1 MLSDGE
7 MSYLYDGFG
16 RLEQV
21 TKADGSFQKNHYNA
35 EGLRAEM
42 EENGQLVK
50 FLYNENREAVA
61 EEESDGNVIRY
72 IRRLGL
78 ISSDSE
84 KAKTYYHYVSDE
96 QGSITHVI
104 NGEEKESGELPQ
116 EDVQSRVLNHYEYD
130 AFGNTIRCEEQ
141 VHNRFR
147 YTGEQYDPLMGQ
159 YYLRARYYNPVIAR
173 FTQEDTYYGD
183 GLNLYTYCQNN
194 PILNHDPTG
203 HGTKENSPYSRNEQ
217 QYIDAGA
224 DPDTARLAAECYPD
238 ANSKQDLYNKYKSQG
253 YNATDAK
260 KLANYEIVHG
270 EERAKNYAAN
280 NVKKSGSDYT
290 ATSPRENPNTDWRTQ
305 NRLNAQREA
314 GAGKS
319 GSSADLGNKLD
330 YQFGKAGGNR
340 HNIDRTNGLKA
351 EMDKLGFNDTA
362 ENRAYFEQY
371 YNDVLNSSNNI
382 VGVPE
387 TASYIENGVTHYYTV
402 TTRESFLMGKYGGAK
417 VTTYWDGNRLLTIKI
432 GSGKQTRYNH

>member
-104 NGEEKESGELPQ
+104 NGEEKEGGELPQ

-141 VHNRFR
+141 VHNRFH
-147 YTGEQYDPLMGQ
+147 YTGEQYDPLTGQ
-159 YYLRARYYNPVIAR
+159 YSLRARYYNPVIAG

-194 PILNHDPTG
+194 PILYHDPTG

-217 QYIDAGA
+217 QYIDVGA
-224 DPDTARLAAECYPD
+224 DPDTARLVAQCYPD
-238 ANSKQDLYNKYKSQG
+238 AKSKQDLYNKYKKQG
-253 YNATDAK
+253 YSAQDAK
-260 KLANYEIVHG
+260 KLANREIIHG
-270 EERAKNYAAN
+270 EEATKKYIKDN
-280 NVKKSGSDYT
+280 NVKKSDPDYT
-290 ATSPRENPNTDWRTQ
+290 ATSPRDNVNTDWRTQ
-305 NRLNAQREA
+305 ERLNAQRNA
-314 GAGKS
+314 GAGKGNES
-319 GSSADLGNKLD
+319 GNKSGRETVKIDEFFIDDWTGYPDAPKPDGPFRILEGTEYTD
-330 YQFGKAGGNR
+330 ARNLANKTNANIHRNR
-340 HNIDRTNGLKA
+340 PDLKGTQIH
-351 EMDKLGFNDTA
+351 EMHPVKLGGSPTDIDNKIALSPKEHAKYTA
-362 ENRAYFEQY
+362 FWNKVLREQK
-371 YNDVLNSSNNI
+371 
-382 VGVPE
+382 
-387 TASYIENGVTHYYTV
+387 
-402 TTRESFLMGKYGGAK
+402 GKLK
-417 VTTYWDGNRLLTIKI
+417 
-432 GSGKQTRYNH
+432 

>member
-21 TKADGSFQKNHYNA
+21 TKADGSFQKNNYNA

-147 YTGEQYDPLMGQ
+147 YTGEQYDPLTGQ
-159 YYLRARYYNPVIAR
+159 YYLRARYYNPVSAR

-183 GLNLYTYCQNN
+183 GLNLYAYCKNN
-194 PILNHDPTG
+194 PVVYYDPSGYKDKRQTPCKEETSVGESGAGESGSKTEVLLLETTKPITG
-203 HGTKENSPYSRNEQ
+203 KTNDHHIIPAFRGKSKPYANFISARGIDVD
-217 QYIDAGA
+217 QYTITVDAGKGGMHMNIIHGKGGWNQKWM
-224 DPDTARLAAECYPD
+224 DFIDNNP
-238 ANSKQDLYNKYKSQG
+238 
-253 YNATDAK
+253 NATAK
-260 KLANYEIVHG
+260 DIY
-270 EERAKNYAAN
+270 
-280 NVKKSGSDYT
+280 
-290 ATSPRENPNTDWRTQ
+290 Q
-305 NRLNAQREA
+305 F
-314 GAGKS
+314 AGKMMDDYGLS
-319 GSSADLGNKLD
+319 G
-330 YQFGKAGGNR
+330 
-340 HNIDRTNGLKA
+340 
-351 EMDKLGFNDTA
+351 
-362 ENRAYFEQY
+362 
-371 YNDVLNSSNNI
+371 
-382 VGVPE
+382 
-387 TASYIENGVTHYYTV
+387 YTIHP
-402 TTRESFLMGKYGGAK
+402 YGGK
-417 VTTYWDGNRLLTIKI
+417 
-432 GSGKQTRYNH
+432 

>member
-147 YTGEQYDPLMGQ
+147 YTGEQYDPLTGQ
-159 YYLRARYYNPVIAR
+159 YYLRARYYNPVSAR

-183 GLNLYTYCQNN
+183 GLNLYTYCRNN

-203 HGTKENSPYSRNEQ
+203 HGTKENSPYSRKEQ

>member
-147 YTGEQYDPLMGQ
+147 YTGEQYDPLTGQ
-159 YYLRARYYNPVIAR
+159 YYLRARYYNPVSAR

-183 GLNLYTYCQNN
+183 GLNLYAYCKNN
-194 PILNHDPTG
+194 PVVYYDPSGYKDKRQTPCKEETSVG
-203 HGTKENSPYSRNEQ
+203 DSNTQRNGVPVKEKTK
-217 QYIDAGA
+217 
-224 DPDTARLAAECYPD
+224 
-238 ANSKQDLYNKYKSQG
+238 
-253 YNATDAK
+253 
-260 KLANYEIVHG
+260 
-270 EERAKNYAAN
+270 
-280 NVKKSGSDYT
+280 
-290 ATSPRENPNTDWRTQ
+290 TSN
-305 NRLNAQREA
+305 
-314 GAGKS
+314 G
-319 GSSADLGNKLD
+319 LD
-330 YQFGKAGGNR
+330 YQSNPKHTPGQPGNR
-340 HNIDRTNGLKA
+340 PNAGIEPKNSLDLFGESVPSTLKPNQRFTYDA
-351 EMDKLGFNDTA
+351 ETSTLHRF
-362 ENRAYFEQY
+362 
-371 YNDVLNSSNNI
+371 YNDGNGTWHWSGSTNQGANSITGSQVPNDIKNI
-382 VGVPE
+382 FGL
-387 TASYIENGVTHYYTV
+387 SKKG
-402 TTRESFLMGKYGGAK
+402 
-417 VTTYWDGNRLLTIKI
+417 W
-432 GSGKQTRYNH
+432 

>member
-147 YTGEQYDPLMGQ
+147 YTGEQYDPLTGQ
-159 YYLRARYYNPVIAR
+159 YYLRARYYNPVSAR

-183 GLNLYTYCQNN
+183 GLNLYAYCKNN
-194 PILNHDPTG
+194 PVVYYDPSGYKDKRQTPC
-203 HGTKENSPYSRNEQ
+203 KEETS
-217 QYIDAGA
+217 
-224 DPDTARLAAECYPD
+224 
-238 ANSKQDLYNKYKSQG
+238 
-253 YNATDAK
+253 
-260 KLANYEIVHG
+260 VG
-270 EERAKNYAAN
+270 E
-280 NVKKSGSDYT
+280 S
-290 ATSPRENPNTDWRTQ
+290 
-305 NRLNAQREA
+305 
-314 GAGKS
+314 GAGESGS
-319 GSSADLGNKLD
+319 GSSISEFDAQLNKGASDNKVYFGIKNGEAQYTGITRQTLNARLSQHNASGKGFQRLEE
-330 YQFGKAGGNR
+330 QFS
-340 HNIDRTNGLKA
+340 GLTRNQA
-351 EMDKLGFNDTA
+351 
-362 ENRAYFEQY
+362 RAMEQY
-371 YNDVLNSSNNI
+371 
-382 VGVPE
+382 
-387 TASYIENGVTHYYTV
+387 YIENGPNNLNKINSISSNHRFYQ
-402 TTRESFLMGKYGGAK
+402 EAINWAK
-417 VTTYWDGNRLLTIKI
+417 QYLGVD
-432 GSGKQTRYNH
+432 

>member
-147 YTGEQYDPLMGQ
+147 YTGEQYDPLTGQ
-159 YYLRARYYNPVIAR
+159 YYLRARYYNPVSAR

-183 GLNLYTYCQNN
+183 GLNLYAYCKNN
-194 PILNHDPTG
+194 PVVYYDPSGYKDKRQTPCKEETSVG
-203 HGTKENSPYSRNEQ
+203 ESGAGESGTATINPNDIRFSQSSVNGASEI
-217 QYIDAGA
+217 IDSMKAKGWDG
-224 DPDTARLAAECYPD
+224 DPIDVVRMPDGNLTTIDNTRVLAARYAEID
-238 ANSKQDLYNKYKSQG
+238 VQANVHAFDEVLPQDL
-253 YNATDAK
+253 D
-260 KLANYEIVHG
+260 LI
-270 EERAKNYAAN
+270 ERLTTPK
-280 NVKKSGSDYT
+280 
-290 ATSPRENPNTDWRTQ
+290 
-305 NRLNAQREA
+305 
-314 GAGKS
+314 
-319 GSSADLGNKLD
+319 
-330 YQFGKAGGNR
+330 
-340 HNIDRTNGLKA
+340 
-351 EMDKLGFNDTA
+351 
-362 ENRAYFEQY
+362 
-371 YNDVLNSSNNI
+371 
-382 VGVPE
+382 GVPQ
-387 TASYIENGVTHYYTV
+387 TWGMLYY
-402 TTRESFLMGKYGGAK
+402 
-417 VTTYWDGNRLLTIKI
+417 
-432 GSGKQTRYNH
+432 

>member
-147 YTGEQYDPLMGQ
+147 YTGEQYDPLTGQ
-159 YYLRARYYNPVIAR
+159 YYLRARYYNPVSAR

-183 GLNLYTYCQNN
+183 GLNLYAYCKNN
-194 PILNHDPTG
+194 PVVYYDPSGYKDKRQTPCKEETSVGESGAGESGRKADFYVTPSGDVVPATG
-203 HGTKENSPYSRNEQ
+203 YRYMDSGRANDAIISGEQ
-217 QYIDAGA
+217 YTTYIGFKKYDSASQVKDAFQIA
-224 DPDTARLAAECYPD
+224 DSWSDCKVRGEFDTLQVID
-238 ANSKQDLYNKYKSQG
+238 DLYVPTTKGNTTAIPEPITFSYPEYGKG
-253 YNATDAK
+253 
-260 KLANYEIVHG
+260 G
-270 EERAKNYAAN
+270 EHQLRVDKVIKFT
-280 NVKKSGSDYT
+280 NVD
-290 ATSPRENPNTDWRTQ
+290 
-305 NRLNAQREA
+305 
-314 GAGKS
+314 
-319 GSSADLGNKLD
+319 
-330 YQFGKAGGNR
+330 F
-340 HNIDRTNGLKA
+340 
-351 EMDKLGFNDTA
+351 
-362 ENRAYFEQY
+362 
-371 YNDVLNSSNNI
+371 
-382 VGVPE
+382 
-387 TASYIENGVTHYYTV
+387 
-402 TTRESFLMGKYGGAK
+402 
-417 VTTYWDGNRLLTIKI
+417 I
-432 GSGKQTRYNH
+432 GD